1 MAENVPLIGSF
12 MTTTL
17 ALRLPGLLEEPSCV
31 HHTSQSRSETDT
43 TCFIPFVWRR
53 ILVIS
58 IHSMHRSVRSYFL
71 SSLVEGL
78 FHSFGSWS
86 IHFTSSSWRVSTSYP
101 PKLQSLLELSN
112 LIGMANILV
121 VSALPMEMQSLRPRH
136 TQSYQPNRPSRLGNP
151 YHGPAPSPSSSFKGL
166 EKYRIA
172 QSFSRRG
179 LEPQSHHLLLD
190 HRPP

>member
-1 MAENVPLIGSF
+1 

-17 ALRLPGLLEEPSCV
+17 ALRLPGLLEEPSSV

-86 IHFTSSSWRVSTSYP
+86 IHFTSCSWRVSTSYP
-101 PKLQSLLELSN
+101 PKRLILAIETISLVLCKFARQASSVFPLIKKRKNYVQSWFRICYFILRLL
-112 LIGMANILV
+112 
-121 VSALPMEMQSLRPRH
+121 
-136 TQSYQPNRPSRLGNP
+136 LG
-151 YHGPAPSPSSSFKGL
+151 
-166 EKYRIA
+166 IA
-172 QSFSRRG
+172 QHVIR
-179 LEPQSHHLLLD
+179 
-190 HRPP
+190 